1 MIMRKAF
8 AVTGLCALPFVVSCG
23 GGDAPKS
30 EAPAAPPKSEA
41 AAPAAASAGTASL
54 TGKVSFEGTVPA
66 GEKVKLNADPKCAE
80 MHKDGMERQPIHVKD
95 GGLADVLVY
104 VKSPVSG
111 TYAAPAEPVT
121 LDQKGCDYSPHM
133 VTMQAGQGLKIRN
146 SDDTLHNIH
155 PRPTANEEFN
165 FGQAKQG
172 MEKTRVFDKAEVMI
186 PVGCDVHPWMRAY
199 ISVFSNPFYTVTKE
213 DGTFEIKGLP
223 AGEYEIEAFHGKLKS
238 QTQKVTVKSGEATAL
253 NFAYKG

>member
-1 MIMRKAF
+1 
-8 AVTGLCALPFVVSCG
+8 
-23 GGDAPKS
+23 
-30 EAPAAPPKSEA
+30 
-41 AAPAAASAGTASL
+41 
-54 TGKVSFEGTVPA
+54 
-66 GEKVKLNADPKCAE
+66 
-80 MHKDGMERQPIHVKD
+80 MERQPIHVKD

-111 TYAAPAEPVT
+111 TYAAPADPVT

-199 ISVFSNPFYTVTKE
+199 ISVFTNPFYTVTKE